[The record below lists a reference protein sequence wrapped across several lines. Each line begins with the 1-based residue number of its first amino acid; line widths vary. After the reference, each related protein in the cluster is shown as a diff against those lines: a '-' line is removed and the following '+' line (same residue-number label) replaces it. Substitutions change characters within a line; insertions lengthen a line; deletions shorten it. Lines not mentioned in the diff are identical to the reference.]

1 MCSER
6 EADFGGGPFHALPS
20 LKDAMRTLL
29 AVLLV
34 VPLFASAQAETEVPA
49 EVKPPPAEPA
59 PHPAVPVVQPVHA
72 AVPVPNDWNVGAG
85 IGFGTPLLGSLD
97 ATVGLAGLTG
107 LSSVGSTFGLST
119 QPRMTVLIERRL
131 GERMFLGFQV
141 AASFRGSQSD
151 TFSAVS
157 YRSVNVEGTIGL
169 RNLFNPRGVVEVS
182 WFANLGLG
190 YGNTEN
196 RSLFSTVDSM
206 GAVTQTPQTWRSN
219 GFAVGA
225 VAGLALEREL
235 ISGLALRLSSSIV
248 GLSYSVSGT
257 TSIIRDVSTDNANH
271 GFDGGLRFSP
281 TLELR
286 YAF

>member
-1 MCSER
+1 MCSEAQ
-6 EADFGGGPFHALPS
+6 ADFGGGPFHALPS
-20 LKDAMRTLL
+20 PKDAMRTLL
-29 AVLLV
+29 AALLL
-34 VPLFASAQAETEVPA
+34 VPLFVFAQAETEAPA

-59 PHPAVPVVQPVHA
+59 PHPAVPAVQPVHA

-85 IGFGTPLLGSLD
+85 IGFGTPLVSLD
-97 ATVGLAGLTG
+97 ATLGLAGLTG

-131 GERMFLGFQV
+131 GERLFLGFQFS
-141 AASFRGSQSD
+141 ASFRGSQSD

-157 YRSVNVEGTIGL
+157 FRSVNVDGTIGL
-169 RNLFNPRGVVEVS
+169 RSVFNPRGVVEVS
-182 WFANLGLG
+182 WFANVGLG

-196 RSLFSTVDSM
+196 RSLISNVDSM
-206 GAVTQTPQTWRSN
+206 GAVIQTPQTWRSN
-219 GFAVGA
+219 AFGVGA

-235 ISGLALRLSSSIV
+235 VSGLALRLSSSVV
-248 GLSYSVSGT
+248 GLSYSISSS
-257 TSIIRDVSTDNANH
+257 TSIIREVSTDNANH